1 MKRSG
6 SMIRTHREKKG
17 MTVQEVAAALGVKAR
32 LVIKWENGRVMPNAA
47 MIEQLS
53 ALLDIPDSAWIGAVM
68 QKLERQK
75 RSLLITVIAL
85 IVALLLSLG
94 GIGIHARQYV
104 RQMREIMEYVLYGGF
119 GALESDYAV
128 DVSMAE
134 LIATPERYHGVKV
147 RLVAVGN
154 LNFEG
159 NYISVSKEAWENHTN
174 DQIWIELGEQLAP
187 HGERLRRYNGEY
199 VIIEGVFNM
208 YDKGHF
214 AMFQGA
220 LHNVTR
226 YDLDDASLYDNC
238 QVQYS
243 GESGLYSYAVY
254 DDRGNVMISGENLES
269 YPTTD
274 YVGMG
279 VIGVS
284 LPGSEDASVYKSV
297 YCNVESG
304 EISEPFLHVIDAH
317 EGYVMYVTETEGEYS
332 VVVQDIFD
340 AQAYSKAYSLEDF
353 NPDAKQ
359 PISCRGISAGGEAKI
374 VCKSG
379 KSAEEK
385 NLTVYLP

>member
-32 LVIKWENGRVMPNAA
+32 LVTKWDNGRAMPNAA

-68 QKLERQK
+68 QKLERQR

-128 DVSMAE
+128 GVSMAE

-154 LNFEG
+154 LDFEG
-159 NYISVSKEAWENHTN
+159 NCISASKEAWENYTN
-174 DQIWIELGEQLAP
+174 DRIWIELSEQLAP
-187 HGERLRRYNGEY
+187 HAERLRRYNGEY

-214 AMFQGA
+214 DMFQGA

-226 YDLDDASLYDNC
+226 YDLDDAILYDNC

-243 GESGLYSYAVY
+243 GESGLYSYS
-254 DDRGNVMISGENLES
+254 RRESNSHGFEQQISAPAADKMLAISYIASHFLFASAKYLLAQNCTAPSGVEFFDGFCQSES
-269 YPTTD
+269 
-274 YVGMG
+274 
-279 VIGVS
+279 
-284 LPGSEDASVYKSV
+284 K
-297 YCNVESG
+297 
-304 EISEPFLHVIDAH
+304 
-317 EGYVMYVTETEGEYS
+317 
-332 VVVQDIFD
+332 QDTHLARRD
-340 AQAYSKAYSLEDF
+340 LAK
-353 NPDAKQ
+353 DAKN
-359 PISCRGISAGGEAKI
+359 SRRRAYEFGS
-374 VCKSG
+374 
-379 KSAEEK
+379 
-385 NLTVYLP
+385 LRL

>member
-1 MKRSG
+1 MKRMG
-6 SMIRTHREKKG
+6 EMVRTYREKKQ
-17 MTVQEVAAALGVKAR
+17 MTVQDVAAALGVDEH
-32 LVIKWENGRVMPNAA
+32 LVTKWEKGRAMPDAP

-53 ALLDIPDSAWIGAVM
+53 ALLDIPSSAWISTTMYGLKC
-68 QKLERQK
+68 QR
-75 RSLLITVIAL
+75 RSLLILVL
-85 IVALLLSLG
+85 ALLLAVLLALG
-94 GIGIHARQYV
+94 GIGMYA
-104 RQMREIMEYVLYGGF
+104 RQMRERMEYVLFGGF
-119 GALESDYAV
+119 GSLSGNYVV
-128 DVSMAE
+128 DVSMID

-147 RLVAVGN
+147 RLIAVGN
-154 LNFEG
+154 LDFEG
-159 NYISVSKEAWENHTN
+159 NYISASKEAWENYTN
-174 DQIWIELGEQLAP
+174 DRIWIELGEQLAP

-199 VIIEGVFNM
+199 VIIEGVFDM

-243 GESGLYSYAVY
+243 VESGLYSYAVY
-254 DDRGNVMISGENLES
+254 DDRENVMISGENLEQ

-284 LPGSEDASVYKSV
+284 LPSPEDVSTDKTV

-317 EGYVMYVTETEGEYS
+317 EGYVMYVSENQGQYC

-340 AQAYSKAYSLEDF
+340 VQAYSEAYPLENF
-353 NPDAKQ
+353 NPDAKY
-359 PISCRGISAGGEAKI
+359 PISCSGISAGGDAEI
-374 VCKSG
+374 VYKSG
-379 KSAEEK
+379 ENQEEK
-385 NLTVYLP
+385 TLTVHLP

>member
-1 MKRSG
+1 MKRMG
-6 SMIRTHREKKG
+6 EMVRTYREKKQ
-17 MTVQEVAAALGVKAR
+17 MTVQDVAAALGVDEH
-32 LVIKWENGRVMPNAA
+32 LVTKWEKGRAMPDAP

-53 ALLDIPDSAWIGAVM
+53 ALLDIPSSAWISTTMYGLKC
-68 QKLERQK
+68 QR
-75 RSLLITVIAL
+75 RSLLILVL
-85 IVALLLSLG
+85 ALLLAVLLALG
-94 GIGIHARQYV
+94 GIGMYA
-104 RQMREIMEYVLYGGF
+104 RQMRERMEYVLYGGF
-119 GALESDYAV
+119 GSLSGNYVV
-128 DVSMAE
+128 DVSMTE

-147 RLVAVGN
+147 RLTAVGN
-154 LNFEG
+154 LDFEG
-159 NYISVSKEAWENHTN
+159 NCISASKEAWENYTN
-174 DQIWIELGEQLAP
+174 DRIWIELGEELAL
-187 HGERLRRYNGEY
+187 HAERLRRYNGEY

-238 QVQYS
+238 QVQYRA
-243 GESGLYSYAVY
+243 ESGLYSYAVY
-254 DDRGNVMISGENLES
+254 DDRGNVMISGENLEQ

-284 LPGSEDASVYKSV
+284 LPNPEDVSTDKTV

-317 EGYVMYVTETEGEYS
+317 EGYVMYVSENQGQYC

-340 AQAYSKAYSLEDF
+340 VQAYSEAYPLE
-353 NPDAKQ
+353 NYHPNAKQ
-359 PISCRGISAGGEAKI
+359 AILCRGVSAGGEAEI
-374 VCKSG
+374 VYKSG
-379 KSAEEK
+379 ENEQEK
-385 NLTVYLP
+385 TLTVHLP

>member
-1 MKRSG
+1 MKSIG
-6 SMIRTHREKKG
+6 KMIRAYRLQKQLSIAVLAEAVGVPEK
-17 MTVQEVAAALGVKAR
+17 TL
-32 LVIKWENGRVMPNAA
+32 IKWETGRAVPDSDHMQKLTDA
-47 MIEQLS
+47 
-53 ALLDIPDSAWIGAVM
+53 LDIPTAAWVDLTLR
-68 QKLERQK
+68 KLRLQN
-75 RSLLITVIAL
+75 RILLVSGIAL
-85 IVALLLSLG
+85 LLALLLSLG
-94 GIGIHARQYV
+94 GIGIYARQYV
-104 RQMREIMEYVLYGGF
+104 RQMREIMDYVLYGGF

-128 DVSMAE
+128 DVSMTE

-147 RLVAVGN
+147 RLTAVGN
-154 LNFEG
+154 LDFEG
-159 NYISVSKEAWENHTN
+159 NYISASKEAWENHTN

-214 AMFQGA
+214 DMFQGA
-220 LHNVTR
+220 LHDVTR

-238 QVQYS
+238 RVQYS
-243 GESGLYSYAVY
+243 GESRLYSYAVY
-254 DDRGNVMISGENLES
+254 DDRGNVMISGENLEQ

-284 LPGSEDASVYKSV
+284 WPCPEDASTDKTV

-317 EGYVMYVTETEGEYS
+317 EGYVMYVAENQGQCS

-340 AQAYSKAYSLEDF
+340 AQAYSEAYPLENF
-353 NPDAKQ
+353 NPDAKY
-359 PISCRGISAGGEAKI
+359 PISCSGISAGGDAEI
-374 VCKSG
+374 VYKSG
-379 KSAEEK
+379 ENAEEK
-385 NLTVYLP
+385 TLIVHLP

>member
-32 LVIKWENGRVMPNAA
+32 LMTKWENGRAMPNAA

-154 LNFEG
+154 LDFEG
-159 NYISVSKEAWENHTN
+159 NCISASKEAWENHTN

-226 YDLDDASLYDNC
+226 YDLDDAILYDNC

-243 GESGLYSYAVY
+243 GESGLYSYTVY
-254 DDRGNVMISGENLES
+254 DNGGNVMISGENLEC

-374 VCKSG
+374 VYKSG

>member
-6 SMIRTHREKKG
+6 NMIRAYREKKG

-32 LVIKWENGRVMPNAA
+32 LVTKWETGRAMPDAP
-47 MIEQLS
+47 MIEQIS
-53 ALLDIPDSAWIGAVM
+53 TLLEIPAGAWISTTMHGL
-68 QKLERQK
+68 QCQR
-75 RSLLITVIAL
+75 RSLLITVL
-85 IVALLLSLG
+85 ALLLAVLLALG
-94 GIGIHARQYV
+94 GIGMYARQILE
-104 RQMREIMEYVLYGGF
+104 RMEYVLYGGF
-119 GALESDYAV
+119 GSLASNYAV
-128 DVSMAE
+128 SVSMAE

-154 LNFEG
+154 LDFEG

-174 DQIWIELGEQLAP
+174 DQIWIELGEELAP
-187 HGERLRRYNGEY
+187 HAERLRRYNGEY

-214 AMFQGA
+214 GMFQGA

-243 GESGLYSYAVY
+243 GESGLYSYTVY
-254 DDRGNVMISGENLES
+254 DNRGNVMISGEHLEQ

-274 YVGMG
+274 YVGMD
-279 VIGVS
+279 VVGVS
-284 LPGSEDASVYKSV
+284 LPSPEDVSIYKTI

-304 EISEPFLHVIDAH
+304 EISEPFLHVIDAN
-317 EGYVMYVTETEGEYS
+317 EGYVMYVSENQGQYN
-332 VVVQDIFD
+332 VVVQNIFD
-340 AQAYSKAYSLEDF
+340 AQAYSNAYPLEHF

-359 PISCRGISAGGEAKI
+359 AISCHGISAGGEAEI
-374 VCKSG
+374 VYKSG

-385 NLTVYLP
+385 TLTVYLP

>member
-1 MKRSG
+1 MKRMG
-6 SMIRTHREKKG
+6 EMVRTYREKKQ
-17 MTVQEVAAALGVKAR
+17 MTVQDVAAALGVDEH
-32 LVIKWENGRVMPNAA
+32 LVTKWEKGRAMPDAP

-53 ALLDIPDSAWIGAVM
+53 ALLDIPSSAWISTTMYGLKC
-68 QKLERQK
+68 QR
-75 RSLLITVIAL
+75 RSLLILVL
-85 IVALLLSLG
+85 ALLLAVLLALG
-94 GIGIHARQYV
+94 GIGMYA
-104 RQMREIMEYVLYGGF
+104 RQMRERMEYVLFGGF
-119 GALESDYAV
+119 GSLSGNYAV
-128 DVSMAE
+128 DVSMID

-147 RLVAVGN
+147 RLIAVGN
-154 LNFEG
+154 LDFEG
-159 NYISVSKEAWENHTN
+159 NYISASKEAWENYTN
-174 DQIWIELGEQLAP
+174 DRIWIELGEQLAP

-199 VIIEGVFNM
+199 VIIEGVFDM

-243 GESGLYSYAVY
+243 VESGLYSYAVY
-254 DDRGNVMISGENLES
+254 DDRENVMISGENLEQ

-284 LPGSEDASVYKSV
+284 LPSPEDVSTDKTV

-317 EGYVMYVTETEGEYS
+317 EGYVMYVSENQGQYC

-340 AQAYSKAYSLEDF
+340 VQAYSEAYPLENF
-353 NPDAKQ
+353 NPDAKY
-359 PISCRGISAGGEAKI
+359 PISCSGISAGGDAEI
-374 VCKSG
+374 VYKSG
-379 KSAEEK
+379 ENEQEK
-385 NLTVYLP
+385 TLTVHLP

>member
-32 LVIKWENGRVMPNAA
+32 LVTKWENGRAMPNAA

-68 QKLERQK
+68 QKLERQR

-94 GIGIHARQYV
+94 GIGIHARQ
-104 RQMREIMEYVLYGGF
+104 MREIMEYVLYGGF

-128 DVSMAE
+128 DVSIAE

-147 RLVAVGN
+147 RLTAVGN
-154 LNFEG
+154 LDFEG
-159 NYISVSKEAWENHTN
+159 NYISASKEAWENYTN
-174 DQIWIELGEQLAP
+174 DRIWIELGEELAL
-187 HGERLRRYNGEY
+187 HAERLRRYNGEY

-220 LHNVTR
+220 LHHVTR
-226 YDLDDASLYDNC
+226 YDLDGAILYDNC

-243 GESGLYSYAVY
+243 GESGL
-254 DDRGNVMISGENLES
+254 L
-269 YPTTD
+269 
-274 YVGMG
+274 
-279 VIGVS
+279 
-284 LPGSEDASVYKSV
+284 
-297 YCNVESG
+297 
-304 EISEPFLHVIDAH
+304 
-317 EGYVMYVTETEGEYS
+317 
-332 VVVQDIFD
+332 
-340 AQAYSKAYSLEDF
+340 
-353 NPDAKQ
+353 
-359 PISCRGISAGGEAKI
+359 
-374 VCKSG
+374 
-379 KSAEEK
+379 
-385 NLTVYLP
+385 

>member
-32 LVIKWENGRVMPNAA
+32 LVTKWENGRAMPNAA

-68 QKLERQK
+68 QKLERQR

-94 GIGIHARQYV
+94 GIGIHTRQYV

-154 LNFEG
+154 LDFEG
-159 NYISVSKEAWENHTN
+159 NCISASKEAWENHTN
-174 DQIWIELGEQLAP
+174 DQIWIELGEELAL
-187 HGERLRRYNGEY
+187 HAERLRRYNGEY

-214 AMFQGA
+214 SMFQGA
-220 LHNVTR
+220 LHHVTR
-226 YDLDDASLYDNC
+226 YDLYDASLYDNC
-238 QVQYS
+238 QIQYS
-243 GESGLYSYAVY
+243 VESGLYSYTVY
-254 DDRGNVMISGENLES
+254 DNGGNVMISGENLES

-284 LPGSEDASVYKSV
+284 LPVFEDASVYKSV

-317 EGYVMYVTETEGEYS
+317 EGYVMYITETEGEYS

-359 PISCRGISAGGEAKI
+359 PISCRGISAGGEAEI
-374 VCKSG
+374 VYKSG

-385 NLTVYLP
+385 TLTVYLP

>member
-159 NYISVSKEAWENHTN
+159 NYISASKEAWENYTN
-174 DQIWIELGEQLAP
+174 DQIWIELGEELAL
-187 HGERLRRYNGEY
+187 HAERLRRYNGEY

>member
-1 MKRSG
+1 MKRMG
-6 SMIRTHREKKG
+6 EMVRTYREKKQ
-17 MTVQEVAAALGVKAR
+17 MTVQDVAAALGVDEH
-32 LVIKWENGRVMPNAA
+32 LVTKWEKGRAMPDAS

-53 ALLDIPDSAWIGAVM
+53 ALLDIPSSAWISTTMYGLKC
-68 QKLERQK
+68 QR
-75 RSLLITVIAL
+75 RSLLILVL
-85 IVALLLSLG
+85 ALLLAVLLALG
-94 GIGIHARQYV
+94 GIGMYA
-104 RQMREIMEYVLYGGF
+104 RQMRERMEYVLFGGF
-119 GALESDYAV
+119 GSLSGNYVV
-128 DVSMAE
+128 DVSMID

-154 LNFEG
+154 LDFEG
-159 NYISVSKEAWENHTN
+159 NYISASKEAWENYTN
-174 DQIWIELGEQLAP
+174 DRIWIELGEQLAP

-243 GESGLYSYAVY
+243 VESGLYSYAVY
-254 DDRGNVMISGENLES
+254 DDRGNVMISGENLEQ

-284 LPGSEDASVYKSV
+284 LPSPEDVSIYKTV

-304 EISEPFLHVIDAH
+304 EISEPFLYVIDAH
-317 EGYVMYVTETEGEYS
+317 EGYVMYVSENQGQYS

-340 AQAYSKAYSLEDF
+340 VQAYSEAYPLENF
-353 NPDAKQ
+353 NPDAKY
-359 PISCRGISAGGEAKI
+359 PISCSGISAGGDAEI
-374 VCKSG
+374 VYKSG
-379 KSAEEK
+379 ENEQEK
-385 NLTVYLP
+385 TLTVHLP